1 MLADDIQPFLEQIK
15 RREITNREVAARL
28 HVSES
33 HLCRV
38 LKQLGVERDPPPD
51 RKAQAELNRARR
63 AFRENAARTLSVPA
77 AARAAGCSVRTI
89 YRLKAKLK

>member
-1 MLADDIQPFLEQIK
+1 MLADNIQPFLEQIR

-28 HVSES
+28 GVSEE
-33 HLCRV
+33 HLSRV
-38 LKQLGVERDPPPD
+38 LKKLNVVKDPPPD

-63 AFRENAARTLSVPA
+63 EFRENAARTMSVSA
-77 AARAAGCSVRTI
+77 AARAAHCSVRTI